1 MEETKK
7 KKNDKFWLIVN
18 ISFVTLVFVGLVIYI
33 LTVEGYSNVATTLN
47 RINYWWLLIGIIFT
61 VAYWLL
67 EGLCFYVIT
76 KKIYP
81 RQRFISSFRLA
92 MIGRL
97 FNNITPLSCGDQPA
111 QLVTMKK
118 EGKTIGDGVSILL
131 TRFIVYQFVLI
142 VYTLVILFFNLSYF
156 NGLIPNFMF
165 FAMIGFVINAFVIVL
180 LISVVINEKLVY
192 TIGKG
197 IIILLTK
204 IKIIKDKE
212 KGLENL
218 KETISNLKEQV
229 KIIKKERMMIAKVAI
244 YTAIEITVLYSI
256 TYIVYKAFGYTQYS
270 FSTIIAAQ
278 AILSLVTVY
287 MPTPGASGT
296 AEGGFHIVFS
306 KFIPQNTIMMAI
318 LFWRIFTFYLPI
330 IVGAIFML
338 YKPKEISEKVSTEI
352 DS

>member
-1 MEETKK
+1 MKK
-7 KKNDKFWLIVN
+7 IDKKNKDRIWYILN
-18 ISFVTLVFVGLVIYI
+18 ISFVTLVFVGLIVYI
-33 LTVEGYSNVATTLN
+33 LKIEGFGNVSLTLKS
-47 RINYWWLLIGIIFT
+47 INYWWLLIGVLLT
-61 VAYWLL
+61 VGYWLL

-81 RQRFISSFRLA
+81 SQKFISSFRLA

-142 VYTLVILFFNLSYF
+142 VYTLVILFFNYTYF
-156 NGLIPNFMF
+156 KGLVNNFMI
-165 FAMIGFVINAFVIVL
+165 FAIIGFVINAFVIVL
-180 LISVVINEKLVY
+180 LIFVVINESLVFK
-192 TIGKG
+192 IGKG
-197 IIILLTK
+197 IVSLLSK

-212 KGLENL
+212 KGIENL
-218 KETISNLKEQV
+218 KESITNFKEQV
-229 KIIKKERMMIAKVAI
+229 NIIKKEKIMIAKVAI

-256 TYIVYKAFGYTQYS
+256 TYIVYRAFGYVDYS
-270 FSTIIAAQ
+270 FSTIISAQ
-278 AILSLVTVY
+278 AILALVTVY

-306 KFIPQNTIMMAI
+306 KFIPQNSIMMAI

-330 IVGAIFML
+330 IVGAMFLL
-338 YKPKEISEKVSTEI
+338 YKPKEITENI
-352 DS
+352 SQEV